1 MRARVLGIAVLLA
14 VLGALAWGAMR
25 LVKVATATTAVEVP
39 TTKVRRGVVNI
50 SVSARG
56 ELQGGNSEMI
66 VVPPLGADST
76 AITSLRSPGELVNVG
91 DVVVEFDTTLQ
102 DYALREAQAD
112 LAEADQQVIQAQA
125 TADAGD
131 EENRYSLL
139 SAQSDVQAGGTE
151 CAQQLSLAFHQS
163 AGERYR
169 PGGGPQAP
177 ATGATKS
184 GK

>member
-1 MRARVLGIAVLLA
+1 MKARVLGVAVLLA

-25 LVKVATATTAVEVP
+25 LVKVATATTAAVEVP
-39 TTKVRRGVVNI
+39 TTKVRRGTVSI

-76 AITSLRSPGELVNVG
+76 AITYLRSPGDLVNAG

-139 SAQSDVQAGGTE
+139 SAQSDVKQAE
-151 CAQQLSLAFHQS
+151 LNVRSNPVLPSIKA
-163 AGERYR
+163 R
-169 PGGGPQAP
+169 
-177 ATGATKS
+177 
-184 GK
+184 